1 MKNIRRSLRGALL
14 AGPAVL
20 LLACGDAINDPRLQ
34 TFMGCP
40 VSEIVVDESRGGTL
54 SSGDC
59 LLEGAYTD
67 MYYLEVFNDSNLII
81 DLESFDFD
89 AYLVLYDRDTGELL
103 ADNDDLNSF
112 DSDARLA
119 GYLPRG
125 RYVIGA
131 TSFDVGETGQYVLTV
146 D

>member
-40 VSEIVVDESRGGTL
+40 VREIVVDESRGGTL

-67 MYYLEVFNDSNLII
+67 MYYLEVFRDSNLII

-119 GYLPRG
+119 GDLPRG

-131 TSFDVGETGQYVLTV
+131 TSFYVGETGQYVITV